1 MGLLRELLQNNAYKV
16 RNKEKKSWL
25 VYTVHTPVYL
35 IDLTA
40 ISPFSGQLFQLCL
53 TSLTASGSAPFD
65 CSYLS
70 FSSFVCFNQTRTR
83 ARKRFLP
90 RFPIDSRF
98 PRRPWLLWRRWV
110 SSSLCSRPSV
120 QICLRVQR
128 DFLICVTNTN
138 AFKAPAPFF
147 QPHTL

>member
-1 MGLLRELLQNNAYKV
+1 MGLSWEPLQNSVYKV

-25 VYTVHTPVYL
+25 VYTPHTLVCL
-35 IDLTA
+35 IDLTM

-53 TSLTASGSAPFD
+53 TSLTASGNAP

-70 FSSFVCFNQTRTR
+70 FPSFVCFNQTRTR

-98 PRRPWLLWRRWV
+98 PCRPWLLRRRRWV
-110 SSSLCSRPSV
+110 SSSLRSWPSV

>member
-1 MGLLRELLQNNAYKV
+1 MVAL
-16 RNKEKKSWL
+16 
-25 VYTVHTPVYL
+25 YTAHTGDL

-53 TSLTASGSAPFD
+53 TSLTASGNAPFD
-65 CSYLS
+65 DSYLS
-70 FSSFVCFNQTRTR
+70 FPSFVCFNRTRTR

-98 PRRPWLLWRRWV
+98 PRRPWLLRRRRRWV
-110 SSSLCSRPSV
+110 SSSLCSRPSA

-138 AFKAPAPFF
+138 AFKAPAPFL